1 MTINMVTIS
10 NENLKVEIS
19 SLGAE
24 IQSVKQNGEEL
35 IWEGDPAVWSG
46 HSPLLFPICGGLK
59 EDRYIYAGKEYTL
72 PKHGFARHS
81 EFQVEEVT
89 TDRAVFSLQ
98 SSEETKKAYPFDFL
112 LTVTY
117 QLEGE
122 KLLVTYDVRN
132 LTDGEMYFS
141 IGSHEAYACPNGI
154 EEYSVIFEKEENLD
168 AVVLDGN
175 TLSDQTVR
183 IGEKVRE
190 LPLRYE
196 YFAVDA
202 LVFINL
208 ESRAATLRNHRTGKE
223 IKVEFPGADYFLIW
237 TKPQAKYI
245 CLEPWCG
252 CPDFTKSSYEIAEK
266 RGIIRVAKG
275 ETCTRKHTIQF

>member
-1 MTINMVTIS
+1 M
-10 NENLKVEIS
+10 
-19 SLGAE
+19 
-24 IQSVKQNGEEL
+24 KQNGEEL

>member
-1 MTINMVTIS
+1 MVTIS

-19 SLGAE
+19 CLGAE

-59 EDRYIYAGKEYTL
+59 EDRYTYAGKEYTL

-81 EFQVEEVT
+81 EFQIEEVT
-89 TDRAVFSLQ
+89 ADRAVFSLK
-98 SSEETKKAYPFDFL
+98 SSEETKKEYPFDFL

-122 KLLVTYDVRN
+122 RLFVTYNVKN

-154 EEYSVIFEKEENLD
+154 EEYSVIFDKEENLD

-183 IGEKVRE
+183 IGEHVRE

-202 LVFINL
+202 LVFLNL
-208 ESRAATLRNHRTGKE
+208 KSRAATLRNNRTGKE

-252 CPDFTKSSYEIAEK
+252 CPDFTKSSYELTEK
-266 RGIIRVAKG
+266 RGIIRVTRG
-275 ETCTRKHTIQF
+275 ETCTRKHMIQF

>member
-1 MTINMVTIS
+1 MVTIS

-19 SLGAE
+19 CLGAE

-59 EDRYIYAGKEYTL
+59 EDRYTYAGKEYTL
-72 PKHGFARHS
+72 QKHGFARHS
-81 EFQVEEVT
+81 EFQIEEVT
-89 TDRAVFSLQ
+89 ADRAVFSLK
-98 SSEETKKAYPFDFL
+98 SSEETKKIYPFDFL

-122 KLLVTYDVRN
+122 RLFVTYNVKN

-183 IGEKVRE
+183 IGEQVRE

-202 LVFINL
+202 LVFLNL
-208 ESRAATLRNHRTGKE
+208 KSRVATLRNNRTGKE

-252 CPDFTKSSYEIAEK
+252 CPDFTKSSYELAEK
-266 RGIIRVAKG
+266 RGIIRVTRG
-275 ETCTRKHTIQF
+275 ETCTRKHMIQF

>member
-1 MTINMVTIS
+1 MVTIS

-19 SLGAE
+19 CLGAE

-59 EDRYIYAGKEYTL
+59 EDRYTYAGKEYTL

-81 EFQVEEVT
+81 EFQIEEVT
-89 TDRAVFSLQ
+89 ADRAVFSLK
-98 SSEETKKAYPFDFL
+98 SSEETKKIYPFDFL

-122 KLLVTYDVRN
+122 RLFVTYSVKN

-183 IGEKVRE
+183 IGEQVRE

-202 LVFINL
+202 LVFLNL
-208 ESRAATLRNHRTGKE
+208 KSRAVTLRNNRTGKE

-252 CPDFTKSSYEIAEK
+252 CPDFTKSSYELTEK
-266 RGIIRVAKG
+266 RGIIRVARG
-275 ETCTRKHTIQF
+275 ETCTRKHMIQF